1 MSTAFTQSL
10 QKAEGRYLS
19 DDELSLL
26 VGYTKTYSTRVDTY
40 LLVQKYAE
48 QLITMTLQQLAQ
60 TDLAVVQQYSHLCQ
74 RDMGDVL
81 RLSARAI
88 LKDDPDEFYE
98 FVIWMQNMMRAVKKE
113 AQSAYAYG
121 LLQQVVQRNFPADC
135 AALLNLYLQQVVD
148 NLQAMA

>member
-26 VGYTKTYSTRVDTY
+26 IGYSKTYSTRVNTY
-40 LLVQKYAE
+40 LLVQKYSE

-60 TDLAVVQQYSHLCQ
+60 TDRDVVQQYSHLCQ

-121 LLQQVVQRNFPADC
+121 LLQQVVRRNFPADC
-135 AALLNLYLQQVVD
+135 AALLNLYLQQVID